1 MKPAFALD
9 FRDDAIMLLH
19 RTGGSWNPV
28 GQSSFAA
35 PDLAEALSFLR
46 STALGLSPRGLS
58 TKLIIPNDQ
67 ILYLRLP
74 ADGPDDATRVEQIKT
89 GLVGRTP
96 YAIEELVFDWKAD
109 GPEVD
114 VAVIARETLDQAEA
128 FAQEHRF
135 NPVSFV
141 AVPDKG
147 SFKGEPW
154 FGPTSIASSFI
165 ADGEAVERDTKPVN
179 IVARSFPTA
188 TEPKLEVVAAVDV
201 VAVDVAAVDVAAEEP
216 AVQDD
221 IVDTAAQPNLTSAE
235 PTLSEAVFAEAEATE
250 VELIHEIGVI
260 ETPQATESFAD
271 VFAQTT
277 AIPVVNEPDLD
288 LDMLEA
294 PMALDVEDDAP
305 RPPMRDGSTTG
316 DFTGTAM
323 SSARETKN
331 TSVLGDAIED
341 DLPEDPSDAALT
353 AFASRRG
360 ADLSAK
366 PMVGVADPRPG
377 QTAASGLGAKPALN
391 QKPAIR
397 PAGAAPI
404 KPAIQRQSVG
414 SKGLKGLGALVT
426 AQGIPGLRREK
437 PASPASGVIGA
448 KAQPAKSLQTKVVPQ
463 IAKTPSA
470 AKAPNQSLGLGGKQ
484 YAQQRGKPRFLGLI
498 LTAVLLIFLVIIAAW
513 SSYYIANRDQTPA
526 IQTGEAVDSDQL
538 PTTDDEMLADM
549 QDPDADVSAP
559 SGDASDLDA
568 ELAQDTLKATPQ
580 DVVAADSLGEP
591 APQIAGSTDT
601 PQSELTTVSASF
613 QDEILL
619 ASVDAPPSPPDPL
632 ALTRPEAR
640 GDPVP
645 MVQAAPPP
653 YGTVYKF
660 DANGLIVPTP
670 EGIITPEGVMLFA
683 GKPPVVPAPRS
694 DVVIAAVLAA
704 ASTAPAT
711 AVATDL
717 SVPATLDPSVAFQAP
732 ALVGKRSKPRPEG
745 LVVPLSTALEDQT
758 SLAPEAGSRVAS
770 LRPKLRPAAILSLG
784 DEARLAAQSASLAL
798 PSQANADGSISP
810 TAVAISRKP
819 QARPQDMTKAVNAA
833 IAAALQQPEPEV
845 QGSSDTADTG
855 HVEAADQEPEVTAS
869 TSPKIPT
876 KASVA
881 KNATFKNA
889 INLSKPNL
897 IGVYGTKSQRYAL
910 VRQANG
916 RYKKVKVGDSFDGG
930 KIAAITTSELRYN
943 KGGRIVILEMPAS

>member
-28 GQSSFAA
+28 GQSSFDA

-74 ADGPDDATRVEQIKT
+74 AEGPDDAARIEQIKA

-96 YAIEELVFDWKAD
+96 YSIEELVFDWNAD
-109 GPEVD
+109 GPEAE
-114 VAVIARETLDQAEA
+114 VAVIARETLDQAES

-141 AVPDKG
+141 AVPEKG

-154 FGPTSIASSFI
+154 FGPTSIASSLI
-165 ADGEAVERDTKPVN
+165 ADGEAVERDTKAVN

-188 TEPKLEVVAAVDV
+188 AEPKVEAVPALETVVADVSLVDSS
-201 VAVDVAAVDVAAEEP
+201 AQ
-216 AVQDD
+216 QDP
-221 IVDTAAQPNLTSAE
+221 AQPSLMLAE
-235 PTLSEAVFAEAEATE
+235 PTLSEAVFAAAE
-250 VELIHEIGVI
+250 VEAPQVEIVREIGLI
-260 ETPQATESFAD
+260 ETPQATESFAH
-271 VFAQTT
+271 VFAQTLADP
-277 AIPVVNEPDLD
+277 AIHDQDLD
-288 LDMLEA
+288 ADVLEA
-294 PMALDVEDDAP
+294 PMALDVEEDAQRSP
-305 RPPMRDGSTTG
+305 ISDGSIEG
-316 DFTGTAM
+316 DFLASAM

-377 QTAASGLGAKPALN
+377 QATASGLGAKPALN
-391 QKPAIR
+391 QKPAMR

-404 KPAIQRQSVG
+404 KSTTQRQTVG

-437 PASPASGVIGA
+437 PASPAAGVIAA
-448 KAQPAKSLQTKVVPQ
+448 KALPGKSVQTKVVPQ

-470 AKAPNQSLGLGGKQ
+470 AKAPSQNLGLGGKQ
-484 YAQQRGKPRFLGLI
+484 YVQQRGKPRFLGLI

-526 IQTGEAVDSDQL
+526 TQIGEAVDPNQL

-549 QDPDADVSAP
+549 QDPDADLSVPSAD
-559 SGDASDLDA
+559 SADLNA
-568 ELAQDTLKATPQ
+568 ELAQDADGATAQ
-580 DVVAADSLGEP
+580 EVAAADDLAEP
-591 APQIAGSTDT
+591 APQIAGATDT
-601 PQSELTTVSASF
+601 PQSELTTVSAGF

-645 MVQAAPPP
+645 MVQPAPPP
-653 YGTVYKF
+653 FGTVYKF
-660 DANGLIVPTP
+660 DAKGLIVPTP
-670 EGIITPEGVMLFA
+670 EGIVTPEGVMLFA

-694 DVVIAAVLAA
+694 DAVIAAVIASAA
-704 ASTAPAT
+704 TPDVDGT
-711 AVATDL
+711 TDPL
-717 SVPATLDPSVAFQAP
+717 LPATLEPAVVFQDP
-732 ALVGKRSKPRPEG
+732 ALFGKRSKPRPEG
-745 LVVPLSTALEDQT
+745 LVVPLPTALEDQT

-770 LRPKLRPAAILSLG
+770 LRPKLRPAVIVTLG
-784 DEARLAAQSASLAL
+784 EEARLAAQSASLAL

-819 QARPQDMTKAVNAA
+819 QPRPQDMTKAVNAA
-833 IAAALQQPEPEV
+833 IAAAMQQPEPEV
-845 QGSSDTADTG
+845 QVSADAADTG
-855 HVEAADQEPEVTAS
+855 HVEAADQEPEVAAS
-869 TSPKIPT
+869 TPPKIPT

-943 KGGRIVILEMPAS
+943 KGGRMIILEMPAS